1 MRLFQ
6 FLLACIHIYVA
17 TFVLKEASGDWA
29 VAELVGYIMWSSMR
43 TQPDISKTHCAAPGS
58 VYNGEQHLV
67 S

>member
-29 VAELVGYIMWSSMR
+29 VAELVGNIMWSSMR